1 MTDTLLALV
10 IMLGLASLAAM
21 LSRRL
26 GMGTILGLLLAGM
39 VAGPHGLALVRD
51 VGALRHWSEIGVAFL
66 LFLIGLELHPR
77 RLWMLRREVFGL
89 GSAQVGLTWLL
100 LGGGVWALTQD
111 WRLALLVGAGL
122 SLSSTAMVLQT
133 LRERDELEQPHGKT
147 SFAILLLQDMAVV
160 PMVALVPLLALQP
173 EDLDWSAL
181 PARLAVMAGAI
192 VAIMALGYWGLPLL
206 LRLAERHGGREAF
219 AGLLL
224 AGVLGAALLGEWA
237 GLSMAL
243 GGFLLGLMLS
253 DGDHGLSIE
262 HTVQPFKSLLL
273 GFFFVVV
280 GMSVALPKLATLW
293 LPLAVGLP
301 AVMLVKA
308 AVLFVLVRA
317 SGQSTATAGKT
328 ALYLPQC
335 GEFGFVLFA
344 AAAASGLLDAA
355 QHTLLILL
363 ISLTM
368 LVTPFLIRAR
378 EQRQE

>member
-133 LRERDELEQPHGKT
+133 LRERDELEQAHGKT

-192 VAIMALGYWGLPLL
+192 AAIMALGYWGLPLL

-317 SGQSTATAGKT
+317 SGQSAATASKT

-344 AAAASGLLDAA
+344 AAAASGLLDAG

-368 LVTPFLIRAR
+368 LVTPFLVRAR
-378 EQRQE
+378 QRQG

>member
-51 VGALRHWSEIGVAFL
+51 VGALQHWSEIGVAFL

-77 RLWMLRREVFGL
+77 RLWSLRREVFGL

-100 LGGGVWALTQD
+100 LGGGVWALTRD

-173 EDLDWSAL
+173 EDLDWGAL

-192 VAIMALGYWGLPLL
+192 VAIMALGYWGLPQL

-253 DGDHGLSIE
+253 DGDNGLSIDQ
-262 HTVQPFKSLLL
+262 TVQPFKSLLL

-317 SGQSTATAGKT
+317 SGQNAATAGKT

-344 AAAASGLLDAA
+344 AAAASGLLGAG

-378 EQRQE
+378 QRQG